1 MFKILNLVVP
11 NIMLSK
17 SQISFINS
25 LKQKKYREEHQL
37 FIAEGAKIVP
47 ELLNSS
53 IVVKQ
58 VYATSD
64 FLRNNVIPSTVERFE
79 IKENELERISSLTKA
94 NEVLAVCETPNYF
107 LDSESLK
114 GKLTLVLDD
123 IKDPGN
129 LGTIIRIA
137 DWFGIENIVCS
148 SETVDAFNPKVVQAT
163 MGSIARIK
171 VHYIN
176 LIDFLK
182 QQRTGVTLSGVE
194 GKPKIYGALLEGKNI
209 YTEKLSSEGLIVIG
223 NESRGISEEVQN
235 LITDKISIP
244 SFSHYKSG
252 GGEAESLNAAI
263 ATSIICSEFRR
274 R

>member
-1 MFKILNLVVP
+1 
-11 NIMLSK
+11 MLSK

-25 LKQKKYREEHQL
+25 LKQKKYREEHRL

-47 ELLNSS
+47 ELLNSTV
-53 IVVKQ
+53 VVKQ

-64 FLRNNVIPSTVERFE
+64 FLRNNVIPATVERFE

-94 NEVLAVCETPNYF
+94 NEVLAVCETPNYVV
-107 LDSESLK
+107 DNESLK

-171 VHYIN
+171 VHYID
-176 LIDFLK
+176 LVEFLQQQITNNK
-182 QQRTGVTLSGVE
+182 QLVF
-194 GKPKIYGALLEGKNI
+194 GALLEGKNI
-209 YTEKLSSEGLIVIG
+209 YSEKLSPEGLIVIG
-223 NESRGISEEVQN
+223 NESRGISDEVQK

>member
-1 MFKILNLVVP
+1 
-11 NIMLSK
+11 MLSK

-37 FIAEGAKIVP
+37 FIAEGGKIVP
-47 ELLNSS
+47 ELLNSVV
-53 IVVKQ
+53 VVKQ
-58 VYATSD
+58 VYATSE

-79 IKENELERISSLTKA
+79 IKENELERISGLTKA
-94 NEVLAVCETPNYF
+94 NEVLAVCEVPMYELNGV
-107 LDSESLK
+107 DLK

-148 SETVDAFNPKVVQAT
+148 YETVDAFNQKVVQAT

-171 VHYIN
+171 VHYVS
-176 LIDFLK
+176 LTEFLQVQSSK
-182 QQRTGVTLSGVE
+182 FKVSV
-194 GKPKIYGALLEGKNI
+194 YGALLEGKNI
-209 YTEKLSSEGLIVIG
+209 YSEKLSSEGLIVIG
-223 NESRGISEEVQN
+223 NESRGISEEVQK

-244 SFSHYKSG
+244 SFSHYKLG